1 MNLISGISLM
11 VKPLPSKQTLRV
23 RFSHSAPYSP
33 VAHLDRALVCGT
45 RGKRFESSQAS
56 QNFLT
61 NSMLSWHR
69 RSVTEYLSDMV
80 GKVLSKVL
88 SGSFLADAGR
98 LKSSLEQ
105 VHVSV
110 ASWEYPNL
118 PTPTLMG
125 FINSTERRRA

>member
-1 MNLISGISLM
+1 M
-11 VKPLPSKQTLRV
+11 VKPLPSKQKMRV

-118 PTPTLMG
+118 PTPT
-125 FINSTERRRA
+125 FINNIERRST